1 MQSLRQLWRD
11 WRSGELRLLFF
22 SLVLAVAALSAVG
35 FVAQRLQGALV
46 RDAAQLIGGDVV
58 IVSDHPLK
66 PLYLQHAQAQGLRSM
81 QTAVFPSM
89 ALDVTG
95 DRTRLV
101 SLKAV
106 GAHYP
111 LIAQVVLRDGLQALE
126 VSRSG
131 PPEPG
136 TVWVN
141 ASVLGALRLQVGDLL
156 QLGNARLR
164 IAAILV
170 REPDTGAGFI
180 NFAPRV
186 MMNRADLPAT
196 GLIQPASRVTY
207 RLALAGPSQA
217 AAAYAKWA
225 QEQIRQTAARG
236 MRVETVAD
244 SGPAQ
249 EQTLKR
255 ASDFLHLVALKAA
268 RQGAHSLSGGRQRT
282 RSRRGHSFA
291 DRFQGRLQP

>member
-1 MQSLRQLWRD
+1 
-11 WRSGELRLLFF
+11 
-22 SLVLAVAALSAVG
+22 
-35 FVAQRLQGALV
+35 
-46 RDAAQLIGGDVV
+46 
-58 IVSDHPLK
+58 
-66 PLYLQHAQAQGLRSM
+66 
-81 QTAVFPSM
+81 
-89 ALDVTG
+89 
-95 DRTRLV
+95 
-101 SLKAV
+101 
-106 GAHYP
+106 
-111 LIAQVVLRDGLQALE
+111 
-126 VSRSG
+126 
-131 PPEPG
+131 
-136 TVWVN
+136 
-141 ASVLGALRLQVGDLL
+141 VGDLL

-225 QEQIRQTAARG
+225 QEQIRQTSARG

-255 ASDFLHLVALKAA
+255 ASDFLHLVALITALMAA
-268 RQGAHSLSGGRQRT
+268 VAVAQSAATLRVDVCSPVRCSRPWGCVRAFCSVATPPSLSGWAAL
-282 RSRRGHSFA
+282 RRRWGCCSA
-291 DRFQGRLQP
+291 WPCRRR